1 MSLVRGAGIG
11 PTHRLDRFGEER
23 RRVPRPAERVLD
35 RHALSARPGL
45 ELGAGAQS
53 YPSFSSWFWKEDA
66 IVLAMTK
73 SEHRQF
79 VASFVMLDDAITRA
93 SHALSSGDV
102 AVAERVLEQA
112 KRTVYTD
119 APALT
124 VPEVADELGVSR
136 PTVRSWIAK
145 GLLDVVAD
153 TSPRRVKFASVQELK
168 ERLARLRALA
178 KDERRFSQLLR
189 EAADRRALAQ
199 PGAREGLQDALAGD
213 TVDL

>member
-1 MSLVRGAGIG
+1 M
-11 PTHRLDRFGEER
+11 
-23 RRVPRPAERVLD
+23 VP
-35 RHALSARPGL
+35 
-45 ELGAGAQS
+45 
-53 YPSFSSWFWKEDA
+53 
-66 IVLAMTK
+66 AMTK
-73 SEHRQF
+73 SEHRRF

-93 SHALSSGDV
+93 SHALSSGHV
-102 AVAERVLEQA
+102 AVAKCVLEQA

-153 TSPRRVKFASVQELK
+153 TSPRRVKFGSVQELK

-178 KDERRFSQLLR
+178 KDERRLAQLLR
-189 EAADRRALAQ
+189 EAADRQALAQ

>member
-1 MSLVRGAGIG
+1 
-11 PTHRLDRFGEER
+11 
-23 RRVPRPAERVLD
+23 
-35 RHALSARPGL
+35 
-45 ELGAGAQS
+45 
-53 YPSFSSWFWKEDA
+53 
-66 IVLAMTK
+66 MTK

-79 VASFVMLDDAITRA
+79 VASFVTLDDAITRA

-102 AVAERVLEQA
+102 AVAERALEQA

-153 TSPRRVKFASVQELK
+153 TSPRRVRFARVQELK

-178 KDERRFSQLLR
+178 KDDRRLSQLLR
-189 EAADRRALAQ
+189 EAADQRALTQ

>member
-1 MSLVRGAGIG
+1 
-11 PTHRLDRFGEER
+11 
-23 RRVPRPAERVLD
+23 
-35 RHALSARPGL
+35 
-45 ELGAGAQS
+45 
-53 YPSFSSWFWKEDA
+53 
-66 IVLAMTK
+66 MTK
-73 SEHRQF
+73 NEHRQF

-112 KRTVYTD
+112 KCSLSQVRWRFYRRLAPCGRRSSSVGYVGELPSQSTKRTVYTD

>member
-1 MSLVRGAGIG
+1 
-11 PTHRLDRFGEER
+11 
-23 RRVPRPAERVLD
+23 
-35 RHALSARPGL
+35 
-45 ELGAGAQS
+45 
-53 YPSFSSWFWKEDA
+53 
-66 IVLAMTK
+66 MTK

-79 VASFVMLDDAITRA
+79 VASFVTLDDAITRA

-102 AVAERVLEQA
+102 AVAERALEQA

-153 TSPRRVKFASVQELK
+153 TSPRRVRFASVQELK

-189 EAADRRALAQ
+189 EAADQRALAQ

>member
-1 MSLVRGAGIG
+1 
-11 PTHRLDRFGEER
+11 
-23 RRVPRPAERVLD
+23 
-35 RHALSARPGL
+35 
-45 ELGAGAQS
+45 
-53 YPSFSSWFWKEDA
+53 
-66 IVLAMTK
+66 MTK

-79 VASFVMLDDAITRA
+79 VASFVTLDDAITRA

-102 AVAERVLEQA
+102 AVAERALEQA

-153 TSPRRVKFASVQELK
+153 TSPRRVRFASVQELK

-178 KDERRFSQLLR
+178 KDDRRLSQLLR
-189 EAADRRALAQ
+189 EAADQRALTQ

>member
-1 MSLVRGAGIG
+1 
-11 PTHRLDRFGEER
+11 
-23 RRVPRPAERVLD
+23 
-35 RHALSARPGL
+35 
-45 ELGAGAQS
+45 
-53 YPSFSSWFWKEDA
+53 
-66 IVLAMTK
+66 MTK
-73 SEHRQF
+73 GEHRQF
-79 VASFVMLDDAITRA
+79 VASFVTLDDAITRA
-93 SHALSSGDV
+93 SHALSSGDM
-102 AVAERVLEQA
+102 AVAERAIELA

-145 GLLDVVAD
+145 GLLDVIAD
-153 TSPRRVKFASVQELK
+153 TSPRRVRFASVQELK
-168 ERLARLRALA
+168 ERLAGLRALA

>member
-1 MSLVRGAGIG
+1 VS
-11 PTHRLDRFGEER
+11 
-23 RRVPRPAERVLD
+23 
-35 RHALSARPGL
+35 
-45 ELGAGAQS
+45 
-53 YPSFSSWFWKEDA
+53 
-66 IVLAMTK
+66 MTK

-79 VASFVMLDDAITRA
+79 VASFVTLDDAITRA

-102 AVAERVLEQA
+102 AVAEHALEQA

-124 VPEVADELGVSR
+124 VPEVADELDVSR
-136 PTVRSWIAK
+136 PTVRNWIAK

-153 TSPRRVKFASVQELK
+153 TSPRRVRFSSVQELK
-168 ERLARLRALA
+168 ERLAKLRALA
-178 KDERRFSQLLR
+178 KDERRFLQLLR
-189 EAADRRALAQ
+189 EAADQRALAQ

>member
-1 MSLVRGAGIG
+1 
-11 PTHRLDRFGEER
+11 
-23 RRVPRPAERVLD
+23 
-35 RHALSARPGL
+35 
-45 ELGAGAQS
+45 
-53 YPSFSSWFWKEDA
+53 
-66 IVLAMTK
+66 MTK

-79 VASFVMLDDAITRA
+79 VASFVTLDDAITRA

-102 AVAERVLEQA
+102 AVAERALEQA

-153 TSPRRVKFASVQELK
+153 TSPRRVRFSSVQELK

-189 EAADRRALAQ
+189 EAADQRALAQ

>member
-1 MSLVRGAGIG
+1 
-11 PTHRLDRFGEER
+11 
-23 RRVPRPAERVLD
+23 
-35 RHALSARPGL
+35 
-45 ELGAGAQS
+45 
-53 YPSFSSWFWKEDA
+53 
-66 IVLAMTK
+66 MTK

-79 VASFVMLDDAITRA
+79 LASFVTLDDAITRA

-102 AVAERVLEQA
+102 AVAEHALEQA

-136 PTVRSWIAK
+136 PTVRNWIAK

-153 TSPRRVKFASVQELK
+153 TSPRRVRFSSVQELK
-168 ERLARLRALA
+168 ERLAKLRALA
-178 KDERRFSQLLR
+178 KDERRFLQLLR
-189 EAADRRALAQ
+189 EAADQRALVQ